1 MNVGTKVRRPNLATA
16 GALRVAALALLWGS
30 SFLWIKVALRG
41 FPPIHITTVRLAIG
55 AAVLGAWL
63 YLAHG
68 RLPRGLTVWLHLA
81 VAATV
86 ANVVPYLLFAFGE
99 QQVDSNV
106 AGMLNATTPV
116 WTALLAVLVRQ
127 EPRPNIWKTTG
138 LTLGIAGT
146 LLIFAPWGIS
156 SQFWTLGAAAC
167 LIAAASYAVS
177 FVYMARFLAPRGLSA
192 LELSTAQLI
201 AATVISTIATPF
213 LGGWQAPDWRADA
226 LASLTVLGIST
237 GLAYVINYRLIQE
250 DGATTASV
258 VIYLL
263 PVVAILLGAVVLG
276 EIPAFH
282 AVVGVGVVLIGVAL
296 ARRVPRT
303 RH

>member
-1 MNVGTKVRRPNLATA
+1 MF
-16 GALRVAALALLWGS
+16 RVAILALLWGS
-30 SFLWIKVALRG
+30 SFLWIKIALRG
-41 FPPIHITTVRLAIG
+41 FPPIQITAVRLAIG
-55 AAVLGAWL
+55 AAVLAAWL

-68 RLPRGLTVWLHLA
+68 RLPHGLMVWLHLA

-86 ANVVPYLLFAFGE
+86 ANVLPYLLFAFGE

-116 WTALLAVLVRQ
+116 WTALLAVLVKQ
-127 EPRPNIWKTTG
+127 EPKPSSWKVAG
-138 LTLGIAGT
+138 LALGITGT
-146 LLIFAPWGIS
+146 LLIFAPWQIG

-167 LIAAASYAVS
+167 LVAAASYAVS
-177 FVYMARFLAPRGLSA
+177 YVYMARFLAPRGMSA
-192 LELSTAQLI
+192 LELSAAQLV
-201 AATVISTIATPF
+201 AATLIGALATPF
-213 LGGWQAPDWRADA
+213 LGGWQAPVWRLDA

-276 EIPAFH
+276 EIPALNS
-282 AVVGVGVVLIGVAL
+282 VVGVAVVLTGVAL
-296 ARRVPRT
+296 TRRRTHSIAVRPTARPPQ
-303 RH
+303 